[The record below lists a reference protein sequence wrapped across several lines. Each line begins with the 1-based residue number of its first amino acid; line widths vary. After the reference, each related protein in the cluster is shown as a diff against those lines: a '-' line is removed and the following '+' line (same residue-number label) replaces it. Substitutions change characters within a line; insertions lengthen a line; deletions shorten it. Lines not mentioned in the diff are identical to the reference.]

1 MMTTTSGAPLAGI
14 TVIDVGQIYNGP
26 YCSFLLAMAGARV
39 IKVEPPAGDPL
50 RRRSVVGGAALPFAM
65 LNSNTDMVT
74 LNLKSERGREIFR
87 EMVARGDAVVENYA
101 PGTMERL
108 GLGYEELAKV
118 NPRLVYAAG
127 SGYGR
132 SGPKS
137 RYPAMDLTVQAM
149 TGVMS
154 TTGFPDRPP
163 VKAGPAIADF
173 FGGVHLYAGLVTAL
187 YERSVTGRGR
197 LVEVSMMEGLY
208 PSLSSSLG
216 LYYGTDGAVPPRTG
230 NRHAGLAEA
239 PYNVYPTR
247 DGHIAIICVSD
258 AHWVNLTRAM
268 GRPDLGE
275 DPGLDTLKKRVERMD
290 EVDELV
296 SAFTV
301 QHDKEPLFALLNDH
315 RVPCAPVRT
324 LDEVVNDEHLH
335 GRGALE
341 WTEHPM
347 YGRVPLMRSA
357 LRFDGQERVEL
368 RPSGEL
374 GRDNAAVYGDWLGLP
389 AGEIEQLSREGTI

>member
-1 MMTTTSGAPLAGI
+1 MNTTGPLHNVI
-14 TVIDVGQIYNGP
+14 IIDVGQIYNGP
-26 YCSFLLAMAGARV
+26 YCTFLLAMAGAKV
-39 IKVEPPAGDPL
+39 IKIEPPRGDPL
-50 RRRSVVGGAALPFAM
+50 RRRTVVGGAALPFAM
-65 LNSNTDMVT
+65 LNSNKEMVS
-74 LNLKSERGREIFR
+74 LDLKSQRGKEIFR
-87 EMVARGDAVVENYA
+87 QMVMRADAVVENYA

-108 GLGYEELAKV
+108 GVGYEDLKAIK
-118 NPRLVYAAG
+118 PDIVYAAG

-187 YERSVTGRGR
+187 YDRAVTGKGR
-197 LVEVSMMEGLY
+197 LVEVAMMEALY

-216 LYYGTDGAVPPRTG
+216 LYYGSHGDIPPRTG

-239 PYNVYPTR
+239 PYNVYPTT

-258 AHWVNLTRAM
+258 QHWINLTQAM
-268 GRPDLGE
+268 KRNDLAE
-275 DPGLDTLKKRVERMD
+275 DPTLETLKQRVERMD
-290 EVDELV
+290 DVDRLV
-296 SAFTV
+296 SEFTS
-301 QHDKEPLFALLNDH
+301 QYPKQELFDLLSEH

-324 LDEVVNDEHLH
+324 LDEVVNDDHLH
-335 GRGALE
+335 ARGALE
-341 WTEHPM
+341 WIDHPM
-347 YGRVPLMRSA
+347 YGRLALPRSA
-357 LRFDGQERVEL
+357 LRFHGQETVEL

-374 GRDNAAVYGDWLGLP
+374 GRDNDAVYGDWLGL
-389 AGEIEQLSREGTI
+389 SRKDVASLYEEGVI

>member
-1 MMTTTSGAPLAGI
+1 MENATAPLSGVTI
-14 TVIDVGQIYNGP
+14 IDVGQIYNGP
-26 YCSFLLAMAGARV
+26 YCTFLLAMAGANV
-39 IKVEPPAGDPL
+39 IKIEPPRGDPL

-65 LNSNTDMVT
+65 LNSNKNMVT
-74 LNLKSERGREIFR
+74 LNLKSERGKEIFK
-87 EMVARGDAVVENYA
+87 ELVSRGDAVVENYA
-101 PGTMERL
+101 PGTMEKL
-108 GLGYEELAKV
+108 GLGYEELKKV
-118 NPRLVYAAG
+118 NPSLVYAAG

-137 RYPAMDLTVQAM
+137 KYPAMDLTVQAM

-173 FGGVHLYAGLVTAL
+173 FGGIHLYAGLMTAL
-187 YERSVTGRGR
+187 YARAVTGEGR
-197 LVEVSMMEGLY
+197 LVEISMMEAVY

-216 LYYGTDGAVPPRTG
+216 LYYGSGGKAPPRTG

-258 AHWVNLTRAM
+258 AHWVYLTEAM
-268 GRPDLGE
+268 QRPELGQDE
-275 DPGLDTLKKRVERMD
+275 NFDTLKKRVDLMD
-290 EVDELV
+290 EVDRIV
-296 SAFTV
+296 SDFTSR
-301 QHDKEPLFALLNDH
+301 HDKQPLFELLNAH

-335 GRGALE
+335 ERGALE
-341 WTEHPM
+341 WIDHPM
-347 YGRVPLMRSA
+347 YGRIPLQRSA
-357 LRFDGQERVEL
+357 LRFEGQEKVEL

-374 GRDNAAVYGDWLGLP
+374 GRDNEAIYGGWLGFSKD
-389 AGEIEQLSREGTI
+389 EIAKLTGEGTI

>member
-1 MMTTTSGAPLAGI
+1 MNTSGPLHGVTI
-14 TVIDVGQIYNGP
+14 VDVGQIYNGP
-26 YCSFLLAMAGARV
+26 YCTFLLAMAGARV
-39 IKVEPPAGDPL
+39 IKVEPPRGDPL
-50 RRRSVVGGAALPFAM
+50 RRRTVVGGAALPFAM
-65 LNSNTDMVT
+65 LNSNKDMVS
-74 LNLKSERGREIFR
+74 LNLKSERGKEIFR
-87 EMVARGDAVVENYA
+87 EMVRRSDAVVENYA
-101 PGTMERL
+101 PGTMDKL
-108 GLGYEELAKV
+108 GLGYEDLKAFK
-118 NPRLVYAAG
+118 PDLVYGAG

-187 YERSVTGRGR
+187 YDRAVTGRGR
-197 LVEVSMMEGLY
+197 LVEVSMMEALY

-216 LYYGTDGAVPPRTG
+216 LYYGSHGDIPPRTG

-239 PYNVYPTR
+239 PYNVYPTS

-258 AHWVNLTRAM
+258 QHWINLTQAM
-268 GRPDLGE
+268 ERPDLTI
-275 DPGLDTLKKRVERMD
+275 DPELQTLKQRVERMD
-290 EVDELV
+290 DVDALVAEFTGQRPKQEL
-296 SAFTV
+296 F
-301 QHDKEPLFALLNDH
+301 DLLSDH

-324 LDEVVNDEHLH
+324 LDEVVNDAHLH
-335 GRGALE
+335 ERGALE
-341 WTEHPM
+341 WIDHPM
-347 YGRVPLMRSA
+347 YGRVALPRSA
-357 LRFDGQERVEL
+357 LRFHGQEEVDI

-374 GRDNAAVYGDWLGLP
+374 GRDNVTVFSDWLGLSQDEVD
-389 AGEIEQLSREGTI
+389 ALTEEGAI